1 MGLKNYLIKKSDK
14 FFNKYD
20 EIITLINSS
29 KRPIIL
35 AGHGIRLSK
44 ASKDFTKMC
53 KILKI
58 PVVTTWNAMDLLPNS
73 SKLNIGK
80 PGL

>member
-1 MGLKNYLIKKSDK
+1 MSFHGGLIGITIAALFFSKKNSVKL
-14 FFNKYD
+14 FNKYD
-20 EIITLINSS
+20 EIINLVNSS

-53 KILKI
+53 KIL
-58 PVVTTWNAMDLLPNS
+58 
-73 SKLNIGK
+73 
-80 PGL
+80 